1 MIAESVKTYMIMF
14 DNKRPFWMYKC
25 KNCGWYD
32 SEKQQCQFYFNF
44 IKPNGYCPDYTSLR
58 KYGKQ
63 F

>member
-1 MIAESVKTYMIMF
+1 MIMF